1 MILTAKIVSGGRR
14 IVRLTQHVPP
24 VAVADNHT
32 AAAEATLAQRGDRMI
47 MGKKRDKSSSRVSLL
62 LLNSTF
68 T

>member
-1 MILTAKIVSGGRR
+1 MG

-47 MGKKRDKSSSRVSLL
+47 AGEEARQELIARQLIVAEQHLYL
-62 LLNSTF
+62 TR
-68 T
+68 